1 MIAND
6 VIASVSHSPCRQC
19 TLITNCIYIFY
30 IYKICRPLRSTNL
43 GYISPD
49 YTYVLSHFSIHHKSQ
64 RISAYTAPHSDR
76 QYHNTPDDP
85 ASHPQHRIRHMPH
98 MNAPITHIHMEIR
111 NNRAFWKIQPDRWIG
126 LTSFISMHTTFDS
139 SCRGHYLPAYYG
151 MHTCSVRRC
160 MYPLF

>member
-19 TLITNCIYIFY
+19 TFITNCIY

-64 RISAYTAPHSDR
+64 RIAAYTPPHSDR

-111 NNRAFWKIQPDRWIG
+111 NNRAFWKIQPDHQQAFRKLPLSAANQSRRTLPDRG
-126 LTSFISMHTTFDS
+126 LFSFCT
-139 SCRGHYLPAYYG
+139 P
-151 MHTCSVRRC
+151 
-160 MYPLF
+160 